1 MFRNIITLGILTITS
16 PLWAADSEITA
27 ALKAKGADITETN
40 AVVTGVSFRDCS
52 ALVAG
57 DYAQLQQLKQ
67 LKSLSFGK
75 GFNDA
80 AVKALGALPELEML
94 STNGMDVSD
103 DGIRALT
110 ACRKLKTFAMF
121 HPGKGFTGRSLAALA
136 ELPALE
142 RLTVAGSPEFGDAGM
157 EAVATLA
164 HVKEF
169 RTWHSGVT
177 IEGVKKLRA
186 LKNLTSLTL
195 GQRLSNTPPVSL
207 SDEAVTALAE
217 CSSLESLAL
226 QEARLTLPALAQLK
240 KLPNLK
246 RLTLDSIDIAES
258 DIATLKQ
265 QLAKTDV
272 RWTAPTDQN
281 KKRIEALFGTAKP

>member
-1 MFRNIITLGILTITS
+1 MFRNIIALVILTITS
-16 PLWAADSEITA
+16 PLWAGDSDIA
-27 ALKAKGADITETN
+27 SALKAKGADITETN

-52 ALVAG
+52 TLVEG
-57 DYAQLQQLKQ
+57 DYAQLRQLKQ

-80 AVKALGALPELEML
+80 AIKALGALPELEML

-103 DGIRALT
+103 EGIRALT

-121 HPGKGFTGRSLAALA
+121 HPGKGFTGRGLAALA
-136 ELPALE
+136 DLPVLE

-157 EAVATLA
+157 EAVATLSQ
-164 HVKEF
+164 VKEF

-195 GQRLSNTPPVSL
+195 GQRLSNTPPVTL
-207 SDEAVTALAE
+207 SDEAVTVLAE

-240 KLPNLK
+240 MLPNLK
-246 RLTLDSIDIAES
+246 RLTLDGIDIAES
-258 DIATLKQ
+258 DIAVLKQ

-272 RWTAPTDQN
+272 RWTAPTDPN
-281 KKRIEALFGTAKP
+281 KKRIEALFGTAK